1 MPTSASR
8 ASPGPLTTQPI
19 TATLIGSFT
28 EASRLSISSA
38 ISMRGTSVRPHVGQL
53 INVAP
58 RCLSSSALRMANPAR
73 TSSTGSA
80 VSETRIVSPIPS
92 DKSVPIPTADR
103 MTPSD
108 IVPASVTPRC
118 SGQSSAS
125 ERIRYASIIRRGDD
139 ALAET
144 TRSVKSSRS
153 NSRTARTADAASAS
167 GVTPPYSST
176 SLLSSEPA
184 LTPTRMG
191 TQALRASSTTFIKL
205 SPSRILPG
213 LILILLA
220 PERMAEIAKR

>member
-1 MPTSASR
+1 MSQHKILSLKKYR
-8 ASPGPLTTQPI
+8 D
-19 TATLIGSFT
+19 GSFLPVPR
-28 EASRLSISSA
+28 RLSDRI
-38 ISMRGTSVRPHVGQL
+38 RPTEKLAVLG
-53 INVAP
+53 
-58 RCLSSSALRMANPAR
+58 
-73 TSSTGSA
+73 STGSIGTQSLEVA
-80 VSETRIVSPIPS
+80 CDEGFEVVALAAGGNVEKLAQQIH
-92 DKSVPIPTADR
+92 
-103 MTPSD
+103 MFN
-108 IVPASVTPRC
+108 PASVTPRC